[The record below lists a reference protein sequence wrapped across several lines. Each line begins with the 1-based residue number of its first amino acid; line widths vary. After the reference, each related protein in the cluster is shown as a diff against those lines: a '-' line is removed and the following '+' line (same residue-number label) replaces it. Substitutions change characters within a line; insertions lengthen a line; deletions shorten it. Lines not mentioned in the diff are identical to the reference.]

1 MSVLVPSILKACKC
15 KDIFLSQNQNLDTMS
30 LLIQF
35 NGKQILLKTVQFCF
49 HFSEIKKLRNIEIN
63 DFSVILQIFGFLDF
77 FKFDKN

>member
-1 MSVLVPSILKACKC
+1 
-15 KDIFLSQNQNLDTMS
+15 MS

-35 NGKQILLKTVQFCF
+35 NGKQILLKTVQLCF
-49 HFSEIKKLRNIEIN
+49 HFSEIKKLRKIEIN